1 MELKPCIVY
10 TIFNAM
16 FAYFYVIALMS
27 DKHKLKHKK
36 ILLFWFNMKIKA

>member
-36 ILLFWFNMKIKA
+36 SYFFGLI